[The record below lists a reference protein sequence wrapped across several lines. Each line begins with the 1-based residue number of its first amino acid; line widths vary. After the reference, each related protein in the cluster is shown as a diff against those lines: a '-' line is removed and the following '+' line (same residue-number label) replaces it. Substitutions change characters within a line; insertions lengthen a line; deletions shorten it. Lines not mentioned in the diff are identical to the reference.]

1 MNVVKAIWG
10 SFETNIG
17 ENRRGEKNILDKR
30 AGILKISDSKSGD
43 TKLILLRVTAHAN
56 ILSSDNYFIS
66 ADYFGAARK
75 FLKEKYNC
83 NIMITQGASGNVR
96 PLYRQKNSDFLE
108 IYSYEASLVQS
119 NKNIPPFE
127 AIEMINKT
135 VYELY
140 NGIDKIIH
148 SIVPEEIYRIK
159 MFSKIK
165 RFYSDVPSLEK
176 ANKILIEAKEKAGID
191 GSSWLEEVK
200 KLNNSKITEQYTDIE
215 IQYFILNNGCFCGI
229 PEEIMCETALETA
242 KKLKN
247 NHVFLGGYTN
257 GCSGYF
263 PTYEEFLKGGYEVV
277 WSYLIYY
284 IYHGRVSS
292 LRKESADILVDTI
305 VFQFKNLHK
314 PKN

>member
-1 MNVVKAIWG
+1 
-10 SFETNIG
+10 
-17 ENRRGEKNILDKR
+17 
-30 AGILKISDSKSGD
+30 
-43 TKLILLRVTAHAN
+43 
-56 ILSSDNYFIS
+56 
-66 ADYFGAARK
+66 
-75 FLKEKYNC
+75 
-83 NIMITQGASGNVR
+83 
-96 PLYRQKNSDFLE
+96 
-108 IYSYEASLVQS
+108 
-119 NKNIPPFE
+119 
-127 AIEMINKT
+127 
-135 VYELY
+135 
-140 NGIDKIIH
+140 
-148 SIVPEEIYRIK
+148 

-176 ANKILIEAKEKAGID
+176 ANKILIEAKEEAGID

-247 NHVFLGGYTN
+247 NHIYLGGYTN
-257 GCSGYF
+257 GCNGYF

-305 VFQFKNLHK
+305 VSQFKNLHK
-314 PKN
+314 SKN